1 VAIDS
6 PDALGTARAGE
17 PVPAV
22 RLAGL
27 AKHYGDV
34 VAVAGIDL
42 DIAEGEFFSMLGP
55 SVSGKT
61 TTSG

>member
-1 VAIDS
+1 MTDDGGGVAIDS

-42 DIAEGEFFSMLGP
+42 DIAEGFFSMLGP
-55 SVSGKT
+55 SGSG
-61 TTSG
+61 